1 MEYRPPTESLPI
13 FDSTVF
19 RTPDTTLTIGTAS
32 KYFLQYP
39 NAQGTEN
46 LQTTNVNGALTCA
59 AAAQF
64 NGAVTC
70 ASTAQFNGAVTCAS
84 TAQLN
89 GALTCASTAQFNG
102 ALTCASTAQF
112 NGTLTAANTSTL
124 STTNI
129 NGALTAANTASFTTA
144 IPTCSASYSGVLAN
158 DSSTKI
164 PTTAWVQ
171 TALATITPVPVTQP
185 TLFTYQYSG
194 TYTPAIPA
202 STVSISVL
210 LIGNGGQR
218 GQTGYG
224 VNTTGLGGTG
234 GAGGYCYFPRLTTTK
249 NITINFTN
257 VGAAQLLISGLGL
270 ANNVYGEAT
279 AGGNGGNSPLYN
291 SGNGVAGSAGVG
303 YQYLVGP
310 STLYTG
316 QTGITAQTIS
326 FPPGTPDYYQT
337 PAVNPLVATSAYSQY
352 GQGGCSNIIGNYGN
366 DIVVYP
372 SGGFCALWCY
382 PW

>member
-1 MEYRPPTESLPI
+1 MLKEQKIYKQ
-13 FDSTVF
+13 ST
-19 RTPDTTLTIGTAS
+19 
-32 KYFLQYP
+32 
-39 NAQGTEN
+39 AQ
-46 LQTTNVNGALTCA
+46 LNGAL
-59 AAAQF
+59 
-64 NGAVTC
+64 
-70 ASTAQFNGAVTCAS
+70 TCAS

-102 ALTCASTAQF
+102 
-112 NGTLTAANTSTL
+112 TLTAADTSTL

-194 TYTPAIPA
+194 TYTPDIPA

-257 VGAAQLLISGLGL
+257 VGAAQLLISGLGV
-270 ANNVYGEAT
+270 ANNVYAEAT
-279 AGGNGGNSPLYN
+279 AGGNGGNSGN
-291 SGNGVAGSAGVG
+291 SISKS
-303 YQYLVGP
+303 LVGKP
-310 STLYTG
+310 KDVAARVAVL
-316 QTGITAQTIS
+316 QAA
-326 FPPGTPDYYQT
+326 T
-337 PAVNPLVATSAYSQY
+337 PANTHLPELPCFLRRHGVRELVHAY
-352 GQGGCSNIIGNYGN
+352 
-366 DIVVYP
+366 VVAKH
-372 SGGFCALWCY
+372 ALEDRRLLHRRNAAGAGA
-382 PW
+382 PF